1 MFSLILDEQLSL
13 LKQFHALGATKQQIR
28 KMVYMH
34 YGCIVICATP
44 LSIIVSNILAREL
57 VEKLDTLINL
67 QLENKGLNIHEVM
80 LSIFCGWFISALC
93 AYKPIKM
100 LNKKEKDINDKVRNK
115 INKKLT
121 INKLALINVS
131 VGRGKCN
138 AY

>member
-1 MFSLILDEQLSL
+1 
-13 LKQFHALGATKQQIR
+13 
-28 KMVYMH
+28 MH

-121 INKLALINVS
+121 INKLAFN
-131 VGRGKCN
+131 
-138 AY
+138 